1 LNFRKLLAQIDL
13 SKTAASSGKDAP
25 GAKSSGGNTATSYEL
40 LFKPEQIKL
49 QQTARV
55 AQLEQRLHSLETAV
69 GDIPNKLVS
78 TQTACIEWI

>member
-78 TQTACIEWI
+78 TQTAFIEWI